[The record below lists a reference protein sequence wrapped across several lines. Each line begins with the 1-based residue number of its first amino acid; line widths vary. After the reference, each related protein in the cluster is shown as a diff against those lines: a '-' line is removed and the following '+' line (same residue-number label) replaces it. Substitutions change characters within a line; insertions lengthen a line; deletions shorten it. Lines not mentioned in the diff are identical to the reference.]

1 MYSSKINIKLCGILY
16 NYTDYSNTYIWFY
29 FEVFDGW
36 MGDRKN
42 DKFFLNS
49 IENYDSI
56 GIPKYNFCWK
66 MYQNIGYISN

>member
-16 NYTDYSNTYIWFY
+16 NYTDYTNTYIWFY

-56 GIPKYNFCWK
+56 YL
-66 MYQNIGYISN
+66 NIISVEKCIKILAT